1 MGTGLNR
8 GPAPSGW
15 FFEEGIGGHL
25 ARASLQGA
33 WAGGIF
39 PAGSGT
45 KMLAQAFDAG
55 PAAPGLGA
63 APVVPGLAERP
74 PTVSWRC

>member
-1 MGTGLNR
+1 
-8 GPAPSGW
+8 
-15 FFEEGIGGHL
+15 
-25 ARASLQGA
+25 
-33 WAGGIF
+33 
-39 PAGSGT
+39 
-45 KMLAQAFDAG
+45 MLAQAFDAG